1 MKKVYQV
8 NEKHFY
14 QSLGIDYLSALSPF
28 TKRVAYKNKKT
39 ALMVAKSI
47 LNDHRDLE
55 DTLKIDE
62 LKELFDEYDDMMKK
76 AIVSKNY
83 VGVVHK
89 KYGNVKRIVVV
100 VEEIEIQ

>member
-8 NEKHFY
+8 NEKHFFVEN
-14 QSLGIDYLSALSPF
+14 GFDYLSAVSPF
-28 TKRVAYKNKKT
+28 TKRIAYKNKKT

-47 LNDHRDLE
+47 LNDHRDLD

-62 LKELFDEYDDMMKK
+62 LKEM
-76 AIVSKNY
+76 IVSKKY
-83 VGVVHK
+83 IGVVHK
-89 KYGNVKRIVVV
+89 KYGFVKRIVVV

>member
-14 QSLGIDYLSALSPF
+14 QSLGIDYLSAISPF

-39 ALMVAKSI
+39 AIMVAKSI
-47 LNDHRDLE
+47 LNDHRELD

-62 LKELFDEYDDMMKK
+62 LKEM
-76 AIVSKNY
+76 IVSNNL
-83 VGVVHK
+83 VGTITK
-89 KYGNVKRIVVV
+89 KYGSVCRIVVV
-100 VEEIEIQ
+100 VEEIEIM

>member
-14 QSLGIDYLSALSPF
+14 QSLGIDYLSAISPF

-39 ALMVAKSI
+39 AIMVAKSI
-47 LNDHRDLE
+47 LNDHRELD

-62 LKELFDEYDDMMKK
+62 LKEM
-76 AIVSKNY
+76 IVSNNL
-83 VGVVHK
+83 VGTITK
-89 KYGNVKRIVVV
+89 KYGSVYRIVVV
-100 VEEIEIQ
+100 VEEIEIM

>member
-14 QSLGIDYLSALSPF
+14 QSLGVDYLSAISPF
-28 TKRVAYKNKKT
+28 TRRVAYKNKKT

-47 LNDHRDLE
+47 LNDHRDLN

-62 LKELFDEYDDMMKK
+62 LEELR
-76 AIVSKNY
+76 VSKNC

-89 KYGNVKRIVVV
+89 KYGNVQRIVVV